1 MASIDA
7 SGPIIRIETDCLL
20 AEVHTEGYTSGVGGG
35 TLVDKATGARDLEPG
50 VIIPDP
56 EVLPRAQR
64 RRFTA
69 AYKLRIVRE
78 ADACT
83 APGEIGALLRREGL
97 YSSHLGKWRR
107 ARDQGALEALTPKRR
122 GPKPDPDRALALR
135 NAQLERENARLK
147 KRLETAEV
155 IIDVQRKVSRLLGI
169 EMPEKSGSDS

>member
-1 MASIDA
+1 MTKRKARAPGDPPQAREDERSESD
-7 SGPIIRIETDCLL
+7 R
-20 AEVHTEGYTSGVGGG
+20 GGG
-35 TLVDKATGARDLEPG
+35 GAPGARDRGPG
-50 VIIPDP
+50 GVPDP
-56 EVLPRAQR
+56 EVVARAQR
-64 RRFTA
+64 RRFSA
-69 AYKLRIVRE
+69 AYKLRIVEE

-83 APGEIGALLRREGL
+83 EPGEIGALLRREGL
-97 YSSHLGKWRR
+97 YSSHLGKWRQ
-107 ARDQGALEALTPKRR
+107 AREAGALEALTPKRR